1 MEFQKLLGIAV
12 GTAVMCMAV
21 RKLSADSA
29 VYITLAF
36 CILVLGYCV
45 SAVKPLWDYMGE
57 LLDNTA
63 YTDSARVIAKACTVG
78 LVTSVTCDIC
88 SSCGEKDIARS
99 AELVGKAALVLI
111 ALPLIKDLMQT
122 AGSLVMS

>member
-63 YTDSARVIAKACTVG
+63 YTDSAVKTIKNRY
-78 LVTSVTCDIC
+78 
-88 SSCGEKDIARS
+88 RQS
-99 AELVGKAALVLI
+99 ASA
-111 ALPLIKDLMQT
+111 
-122 AGSLVMS
+122 